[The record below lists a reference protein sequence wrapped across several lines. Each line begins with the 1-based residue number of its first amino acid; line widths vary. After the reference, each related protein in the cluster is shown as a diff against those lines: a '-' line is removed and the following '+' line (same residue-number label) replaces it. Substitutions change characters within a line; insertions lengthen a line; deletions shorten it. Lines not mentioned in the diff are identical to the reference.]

1 MPRLP
6 DSPDEEYGTFE
17 DYRHR
22 AWDGAYGFFQSFVD
36 FALRDNV
43 LEVAVGLIFAAS
55 FTAVANSLVT
65 DILLPLFSCLPG
77 LTHNLDE
84 AFLVLQQ
91 SSHSKIAP
99 RPGQKKPYYNTVQ
112 QALDDGAIV
121 WAYGNF
127 IDKLLRFI
135 LISLALF
142 TVSRIYGWLSSDN
155 IVKRQI
161 KCKYCR
167 KYISD
172 QAKRSTGDLL
182 AQPTG
187 TWRTDPDL
195 EIRTATSTWASID
208 PDAEELRRSA
218 TTWNIGESELVS
230 EAQMR
235 RGSSPST
242 SRSVPTGMSEPD
254 GEYIGETMRGTPGG
268 PSRRVSTAR
277 SDKEPLLR
285 KPRTRIPTYL

>member
-6 DSPDEEYGTFE
+6 ESTDEEQGTFE

-22 AWDGAYGFFQSFVD
+22 AWDGASGFVQSFID

-55 FTAVANSLVT
+55 FTAVANSLVS

-84 AFLVLQQ
+84 SFLVLQQ
-91 SSHSKIAP
+91 SSHSKITP
-99 RPGQKKPYYNTVQ
+99 KPGQKKPYYNTVQ

-142 TVSRIYGWLSSDN
+142 TVSRIYNWLSSDN

-172 QAKRSTGDLL
+172 KAKRCVNCTSWLDGREEPSGQATN
-182 AQPTG
+182 G
-187 TWRTDPDL
+187 T
-195 EIRTATSTWASID
+195 
-208 PDAEELRRSA
+208 
-218 TTWNIGESELVS
+218 SE
-230 EAQMR
+230 
-235 RGSSPST
+235 T
-242 SRSVPTGMSEPD
+242 
-254 GEYIGETMRGTPGG
+254 
-268 PSRRVSTAR
+268 
-277 SDKEPLLR
+277 
-285 KPRTRIPTYL
+285 

>member
-6 DSPDEEYGTFE
+6 ESTDEEQGTFE

-22 AWDGAYGFFQSFVD
+22 AWDGASGFVQSFID

-55 FTAVANSLVT
+55 FTAVANSLVS

-84 AFLVLQQ
+84 SFLVLQQ
-91 SSHSKIAP
+91 SSHSKITP
-99 RPGQKKPYYNTVQ
+99 KPGQKKPYYNTVQ

-142 TVSRIYGWLSSDN
+142 TVSLGWMVGRNHPD
-155 IVKRQI
+155 RQ
-161 KCKYCR
+161 R
-167 KYISD
+167 TVLL
-172 QAKRSTGDLL
+172 RRNSTGDIL

-187 TWRTDPDL
+187 TWRTDPGL
-195 EIRTATSTWASID
+195 EIRTATSTWAFED
-208 PDAEELRRSA
+208 PDREGLRRSA
-218 TTWNIGESELVS
+218 TTWNIGDSDFVS
-230 EAQMR
+230 EAQVR
-235 RGSSPST
+235 RGSALSPP
-242 SRSVPTGMSEPD
+242 RSVPTWMSEPD
-254 GEYIGETMRGTPGG
+254 DEYVGQTARGTPVGL
-268 PSRRVSTAR
+268 SRKSTAM
-277 SDKEPLLR
+277 SDREPLLKR
-285 KPRTRIPTYL
+285 PTRRVPIYL